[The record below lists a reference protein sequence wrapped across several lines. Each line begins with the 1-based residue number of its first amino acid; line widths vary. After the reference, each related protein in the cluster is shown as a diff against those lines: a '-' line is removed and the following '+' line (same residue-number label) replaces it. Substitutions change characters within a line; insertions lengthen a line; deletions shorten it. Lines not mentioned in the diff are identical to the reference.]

1 MRFLFGRLVEITSG
15 RESSAAHG
23 HRKTRATAASVHI
36 KEKPVMLNRSAVVVR
51 YRGAFRDWLR
61 SIGVEEE
68 EFDDHADKSVY
79 LVAECN
85 YPQDSEEILRESC
98 SAIFYEEVSAWHL
111 DPEQYPDF
119 NDIDLFNEW
128 FETEYF
134 DMVSDALDE
143 PLTKSE

>member
-1 MRFLFGRLVEITSG
+1 
-15 RESSAAHG
+15 
-23 HRKTRATAASVHI
+23 
-36 KEKPVMLNRSAVVVR
+36 MLNRSAVVVR

-85 YPQDSEEILRESC
+85 YPQDREEILRESC

-119 NDIDLFNEW
+119 NDFDLFNEW